1 MFIYIYRFL
10 VGFLKISVKGEFV
23 ERLLNLFA
31 VNNITIWEIIQ
42 RENKLTFYIKI
53 KDFKNI
59 RRIKNNNK
67 IRIKILKKVGL
78 PFYLNRYKARYGLAV
93 GFVVFMLILKIL
105 GLFVWDIEI
114 IGNVQNT
121 DAVLKQCAELN
132 IKNGSLTTSLD
143 LPILKEQLLLKSN
156 NLAWGSINA
165 EGSRITINVTE
176 IKNNREEK
184 QPANIIAVCDG
195 IIKKISVSSGQAEV
209 LIGQPVIKGQILIS
223 GTVEGFNNTDFV
235 QADGEILAEITETFT
250 FTENYIQKIKT
261 PDYSDKKYVL
271 DFFNLKVPLYLGQN
285 FGFESTEYKV
295 SQLKLF
301 GKNMPIKIHCRK
313 FNYIKEV
320 ESIFSREALIIK
332 THDLFDEQLKKQ
344 QIGEFETISTVITD
358 SEEGITINYTIR
370 YLKSIGMRE
379 KLLF

>member
-1 MFIYIYRFL
+1 MLIYIYRFL

-42 RENKLTFYIKI
+42 KENELTFYIKI
-53 KDFKNI
+53 KDFKKI
-59 RRIKNNNK
+59 RRIKNKNK
-67 IRIKILKKVGL
+67 IKIKILKKIGV

-176 IKNNREEK
+176 IKNKREEK
-184 QPANIIAVCDG
+184 QPANIVAVCDG

-223 GTVEGFNNTDFV
+223 GTVQGFNNTDFV
-235 QADGEILAEITETFT
+235 QADGEVLAEITQTFT
-250 FTENYIQKIKT
+250 FTEDYVQKIKT
-261 PDYSDKKYVL
+261 PNYSEEKYVL
-271 DFFNLKVPLYLGQN
+271 EFFNLKIPLYLGQN
-285 FGFESTEYKV
+285 FGFENTEYKS

-301 GKNMPIKIHCRK
+301 GKNMPIKMHSRK
-313 FNYIKEV
+313 FNYINE
-320 ESIFSREALIIK
+320 EECIFSREALIIK
-332 THDLFDEQLKKQ
+332 THNLFDDELKNQ
-344 QIGEFETISTVITD
+344 QIGEFETVSTVIMD
-358 SEEGITINYTIR
+358 SEKGITVNYCIK